1 MKFFK
6 GISGIIFIFGIYALG
21 AFSGYLLSQN
31 NIIQRYQQPEGADFT
46 IFWEAYN
53 TLKDNYV
60 FPDKINHQDI
70 VYGAIAGMT
79 NALSDPHT
87 SFFTPDDTKR
97 FLENTDGRF
106 EGVGMEVDIRDNQ
119 FQVVAPLRG
128 TPADKAGMMAGDK
141 ILKIDGVETDG
152 LSVEEAI
159 GMIRGPRG
167 TKVVLTVLR
176 SEWDKSREVE
186 IIRDTI
192 VSPSLEWELLEGN
205 IAHISFYHF
214 HRNTDSNFRDIA
226 LDLINSPAK
235 GLILDLR
242 NNSGGYLDVSQ
253 NIGGWFLNRGDV
265 FVIEDDG
272 RVMHEFRSKGNG
284 SLSHY
289 PLVVIMNQGSA
300 SASEILAGAVRY
312 HNNALI
318 VGETSFGKG
327 SIQKLKKLRDGSSI
341 KITIANWLT
350 PNGYTITKKGL
361 TPDYEVEM
369 TIEDYEA
376 GRDPQLDKAIEVM
389 RGMI

>member
-119 FQVVAPLRG
+119 FQVVAPLKG

>member
-21 AFSGYLLSQN
+21 AFSGYQLSQN